1 MGFRTGRRKI
11 VQSDREG
18 GKKMASIHDV
28 AKEAGVS
35 VATVSK
41 VINNYPDVS
50 DKTRKKVSQTIK
62 ELKYHPNVAARGLV
76 KGRSW
81 TVGVFVTNSFK
92 NPFVS
97 ELLEGIKTA
106 LQNSG
111 YDLVLLSTRFDD
123 PGYSFVEHCLSRN
136 VDGVVGFGV
145 ARNDPHLE
153 ELLDSDIPTM
163 FVDADIRGRR
173 AGYITTEN
181 KAGIMQAVEHLA
193 QLGHSR
199 IAFISGKLDNAVGS
213 LRHEGFTEGMKKHK
227 LPVHPDY
234 VRVSDYSMEGGTIA
248 MNDLLTLKERPTAV
262 VCTSDMMAFGAINV
276 IHRNGLSVPEDISV
290 IGFDNTYYSEIFSP
304 ALTTVNQNIP
314 SIGSHAIENLIA
326 MIENSDFAPSVVTEP
341 SNLIVRCT
349 TAEPRK

>member
-1 MGFRTGRRKI
+1 
-11 VQSDREG
+11 
-18 GKKMASIHDV
+18 MASIHDV

-62 ELKYHPNVAARGLV
+62 RLKYHPNVAARGLV

-81 TVGVFVTNSFK
+81 TVGVFLTTPFT
-92 NPFVS
+92 NPFVT

-111 YDLVLLSTRFDD
+111 YDLLHLSTRFDD
-123 PGYSFVEHCLSRN
+123 PSYSFVEHCLSRN

-145 ARNDPHLE
+145 DRNDPHLE

-181 KAGIMQAVEHLA
+181 KAGIMQAVEHLTE
-193 QLGHSR
+193 LGHSR
-199 IAFISGKLDNAVGS
+199 IAFVSGELNKAVGV
-213 LRHEGFTEGMKKHK
+213 LRHEGYVEGMKMHK
-227 LPVHPDY
+227 LPVQSDY
-234 VRVSDYSMEGGTIA
+234 VKVSDYSMEGGTRA
-248 MNDLLTLKERPTAV
+248 MTELLELKERPTAV
-262 VCTSDMMAFGAINV
+262 ICTSDMMAFGAINV
-276 IHRNGLSVPEDISV
+276 IHRSGLSVPEDISV

-304 ALTTVNQNIP
+304 ALTTVNQNIR
-314 SIGSHAIENLIA
+314 SIGSRAIETLIA
-326 MIENSDFAPSVVTEP
+326 MIENSEFTPSVVTEP
-341 SNLIVRCT
+341 SNLVVRCT
-349 TAEPRK
+349 TAKPSDDSASAPKSKAVSKSKSKS

>member
-1 MGFRTGRRKI
+1 
-11 VQSDREG
+11 
-18 GKKMASIHDV
+18 MASIHDV

>member
-248 MNDLLTLKERPTAV
+248 MNDLLALKERPTAV

-349 TAEPRK
+349 TAKPRK

>member
-1 MGFRTGRRKI
+1 
-11 VQSDREG
+11 
-18 GKKMASIHDV
+18 MASIHDV

-62 ELKYHPNVAARGLV
+62 RLKYHPNVAARGLV

-81 TVGVFVTNSFK
+81 TVGVFLTTPFT
-92 NPFVS
+92 NPFVT

-111 YDLVLLSTRFDD
+111 YDLVHLSTRFDD
-123 PGYSFVEHCLSRN
+123 PSYSFVEHCLSRN

-145 ARNDPHLE
+145 DRNDPHLE

-181 KAGIMQAVEHLA
+181 KAGIMQAVEHLTE
-193 QLGHSR
+193 LGHSR
-199 IAFISGKLDNAVGS
+199 IAFVSGELNKAVGV
-213 LRHEGFTEGMKKHK
+213 LRHEGYMEGMKLHK
-227 LPVHPDY
+227 LAVRDDY
-234 VRVSDYSMEGGTIA
+234 VKISDYSMEGGTRA
-248 MNDLLTLKERPTAV
+248 MTELLELAERPTAV
-262 VCTSDMMAFGAINV
+262 ICTSDMMAFGAINV
-276 IHRNGLSVPEDISV
+276 IHRSGLSVPEDISV

-304 ALTTVNQNIP
+304 ALTTVNQNIR
-314 SIGSHAIENLIA
+314 SIGSHAIETLIA
-326 MIENSDFAPSVVTEP
+326 MIENSEFTPSVVTEP
-341 SNLIVRCT
+341 SNLVVRCT
-349 TAEPRK
+349 TAKPREASSSPKKSRSKS

>member
-1 MGFRTGRRKI
+1 
-11 VQSDREG
+11 
-18 GKKMASIHDV
+18 MASIHDV

-62 ELKYHPNVAARGLV
+62 DLKYHPNVAARGLV

-81 TVGVFVTNSFK
+81 TVGVFVTSPFT
-92 NPFVS
+92 NPFVT

-123 PGYSFVEHCLSRN
+123 TNYSFVEHCLSRN

-145 ARNDPHLE
+145 DRDDPHLE
-153 ELLDSDIPTM
+153 ELLESDIPTM

-181 KAGIMQAVEHLA
+181 KAGTMQAVAHLA
-193 QLGHSR
+193 ELGHSR
-199 IAFISGKLDNAVGS
+199 IAFISGELDNAVGV
-213 LRHEGFTEGMKKHK
+213 LRREGYVEGMQNHK
-227 LPVHPDY
+227 LDVLESY
-234 VRVSDYSMEGGTIA
+234 IKVSDYSMEGGTVA
-248 MNDLLTLKERPTAV
+248 MSELMELQDRPTAV
-262 VCTSDMMAFGAINV
+262 VCTSDMMAIGAISV
-276 IHRNGLSVPEDISV
+276 IHRSGLSVPEDISV
-290 IGFDNTYYSEIFSP
+290 VGFDNTYYSEIFSP
-304 ALTTVNQNIP
+304 ALTTINQNIR
-314 SIGSHAIENLIA
+314 SIGSHAIETLIT
-326 MIENSDFAPSVVTEP
+326 MIENTDFLPPVVTEP
-341 SNLIVRCT
+341 SNLVVRCT
-349 TAEPRK
+349 TAPLRSAKS

>member
-1 MGFRTGRRKI
+1 
-11 VQSDREG
+11 
-18 GKKMASIHDV
+18 MASIHDV

-248 MNDLLTLKERPTAV
+248 MNDLLALKERPTAV

-349 TAEPRK
+349 TAKPRK

>member
-1 MGFRTGRRKI
+1 
-11 VQSDREG
+11 
-18 GKKMASIHDV
+18 MASIHDV

-62 ELKYHPNVAARGLV
+62 RLKYHPNVAARGLV

-81 TVGVFVTNSFK
+81 TVGVFVTTSFT
-92 NPFVS
+92 NPFVT

-111 YDLVLLSTRFDD
+111 YDLLHLSTRFDD
-123 PGYSFVEHCLSRN
+123 PNYSFVEHCLSRN

-145 ARNDPHLE
+145 DRDDPHLE

-163 FVDADIRGRR
+163 FVDADIQGRR

-181 KAGIMQAVEHLA
+181 KAGIMQAVSHLA
-193 QLGHSR
+193 ELGHSR
-199 IAFISGKLDNAVGS
+199 VAFVSGELDNAVGA
-213 LRHEGFTEGMKKHK
+213 LRHEGYVEGMKNHK
-227 LPVHPDY
+227 LAVRESY
-234 VRVSDYSMEGGTIA
+234 VKVSDYSMEGGARA
-248 MNDLLTLKERPTAV
+248 MAELLELKERPTAV
-262 VCTSDMMAFGAINV
+262 VCTSDMMAIGAINV
-276 IHRNGLSVPEDISV
+276 IHRSGLSVPEDISV

-304 ALTTVNQNIP
+304 ALTTVNQNIR
-314 SIGSHAIENLIA
+314 SIGSHAIETLIM
-326 MIENSDFAPSVVTEP
+326 MIENSDFTPSVVTEP
-341 SNLIVRCT
+341 SNLVIRST
-349 TAEPRK
+349 TTKPRGSAAR

>member
-1 MGFRTGRRKI
+1 
-11 VQSDREG
+11 
-18 GKKMASIHDV
+18 MASIHDV

-62 ELKYHPNVAARGLV
+62 RLKYHPNVAARGLV

-81 TVGVFVTNSFK
+81 TVGVFVTTSFT

-123 PGYSFVEHCLSRN
+123 PNYSFVEHCLSRN

-153 ELLDSDIPTM
+153 ELLDSDIATM

-181 KAGIMQAVEHLA
+181 KAGIMQAVEHLVE
-193 QLGHSR
+193 LGHSR
-199 IAFISGKLDNAVGS
+199 ISFISGELDKAVGV
-213 LRHEGFTEGMKKHK
+213 LRHEGFMEGMKAHK
-227 LPVHPDY
+227 LTVNPDY
-234 VRVSDYSMEGGTIA
+234 VRISDYSMEGGTRA
-248 MNDLLTLKERPTAV
+248 MTDLLALKERPTAV

-314 SIGSHAIENLIA
+314 SIGSHAIETLIA

-341 SNLIVRCT
+341 SNLVIRCT
-349 TAEPRK
+349 TAKPRK